1 MSLCEITIPQSL
13 DLQNTLIFPNHLY
26 DLPEAD
32 EYVFNFQNLEWF
44 EPFSLLY
51 LSSEIQLIRDK
62 YSTKKFKA
70 INHLT
75 KSYAGHMGFFKAFG
89 CNFGNIPGQT
99 AGNRNYIPITIYN
112 CELLRREAAKGYE
125 KVGQFIEN
133 NASKAASLLTRTN
146 SGEIY
151 DVLTYSIR
159 EIIRNVIEHS
169 ESKRF
174 GFCAQYWPSKN
185 KVELSVLDRG
195 IGIKAGLDSNPHLN
209 IQNDHEALNFS
220 LMPGISGKAYKGARQ
235 PKDDHW
241 ANTGYGLYMTSRLC
255 REGGS
260 FFIASG
266 KTSLLLS
273 ENSKENISAPFN
285 GTALRLIL
293 NTNRLNSLDEML
305 TKYRQDA
312 LEFNCNNISAS
323 AASMMLS
330 RDFKKLNE

>member
-13 DLQNTLIFPNHLY
+13 DLQNTLIFSNHLY

-174 GFCAQYWPSKN
+174 GFVEMKN
-185 KVELSVLDRG
+185 QEDGLKAIEELDGCEYDKSTIVVKKAEPKADTGNRG
-195 IGIKAGLDSNPHLN
+195 PRPGAAGGNRGK
-209 IQNDHEALNFS
+209 FS
-220 LMPGISGKAYKGARQ
+220 G
-235 PKDDHW
+235 PK
-241 ANTGYGLYMTSRLC
+241 R
-255 REGGS
+255 
-260 FFIASG
+260 F
-266 KTSLLLS
+266 
-273 ENSKENISAPFN
+273 
-285 GTALRLIL
+285 
-293 NTNRLNSLDEML
+293 
-305 TKYRQDA
+305 
-312 LEFNCNNISAS
+312 
-323 AASMMLS
+323 
-330 RDFKKLNE
+330 